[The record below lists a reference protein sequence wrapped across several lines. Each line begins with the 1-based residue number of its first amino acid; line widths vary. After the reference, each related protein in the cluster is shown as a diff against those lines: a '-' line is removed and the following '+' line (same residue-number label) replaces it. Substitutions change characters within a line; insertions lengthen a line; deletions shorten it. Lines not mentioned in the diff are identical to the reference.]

1 MASVWGELK
10 RRNVVRVAI
19 AYVIVAW
26 LIAQITELALDS
38 FAAPEW
44 TIKTVL
50 FLLVIGF
57 PLAMFFAWAF
67 ELTPEGIRLD
77 KDAARSESV
86 TPVNAQRLNF
96 VILGLV
102 VLAVAFLVVDR
113 YLLDNVPTARV
124 VGGANTSSLRDAA
137 LSGGVKRTVI
147 TLEEGNLLALSELA
161 PLGLG
166 RRSLALS
173 PDGAHL
179 AYVVDRGGKSQLYLR
194 RMDEFKGQPLDGTEG
209 AFGPFFS
216 PDGQWIGFLTNSHI
230 KKVSIRSGTP
240 QTLTEAG
247 NVIGAD
253 WGPDDTIVF
262 AEQEGRRL
270 SRISADGGAKHVLL
284 DVQDQVFDPA
294 ILPDGSGILL
304 TQSGSIV
311 LFDPATREIR
321 TLIDRGRGPR
331 YVPTGHIVYTDDGGI
346 SAIPFDLLT
355 KNVTGSAVPVLDDVR
370 REGYGISQLTF
381 SADGWLAYIPG
392 ADTRISK
399 LLWVSRNGI
408 EDPIPLPP
416 QNYGTFRLSPD
427 GSQVALLIYGP
438 ATDVWLFDFQ
448 RATPPRRLTV
458 GGNKE
463 SPIWSPDGQR
473 VAFGALDVPNQGSGF
488 GIFQQRVD
496 GGPVLPLVR
505 GDAWMRPSLWATSGV
520 LIYTSEWDIWVARL
534 GELEDPEVFV
544 RTSASE
550 WGPALSPDGRFIAY
564 TSDESGEYQVYVK
577 PYPATEAR
585 WTISAGYGEEPLW
598 SDAGDEIFFRRGQEW
613 LSVPVKTDPD
623 FEAGT
628 PQVMF
633 EGPYV
638 NVGGLSYDVAP
649 DAQRFLVLK
658 RLDQPPATRIH
669 VVANWFEEL
678 QRLAPSTE

>member
-1 MASVWGELK
+1 MRAP
-10 RRNVVRVAI
+10 VR
-19 AYVIVAW
+19 
-26 LIAQITELALDS
+26 
-38 FAAPEW
+38 
-44 TIKTVL
+44 
-50 FLLVIGF
+50 
-57 PLAMFFAWAF
+57 
-67 ELTPEGIRLD
+67 
-77 KDAARSESV
+77 
-86 TPVNAQRLNF
+86 
-96 VILGLV
+96 
-102 VLAVAFLVVDR
+102 
-113 YLLDNVPTARV
+113 
-124 VGGANTSSLRDAA
+124 
-137 LSGGVKRTVI
+137 
-147 TLEEGNLLALSELA
+147 
-161 PLGLG
+161 
-166 RRSLALS
+166 
-173 PDGAHL
+173 
-179 AYVVDRGGKSQLYLR
+179 
-194 RMDEFKGQPLDGTEG
+194 
-209 AFGPFFS
+209 
-216 PDGQWIGFLTNSHI
+216 
-230 KKVSIRSGTP
+230 
-240 QTLTEAG
+240 TEAG

-262 AEQEGRRL
+262 AEREGLQL
-270 SRISADGGAKHVLL
+270 SRISADGGAKQVLL
-284 DVQDQVFDPA
+284 EDQVFDPA
-294 ILPDGSGILL
+294 VLPDGSGILL

-311 LFDPATREIR
+311 LVDTATSEIR
-321 TLIDRGRGPR
+321 TLIDRGRGPH
-331 YVPTGHIVYTDDGGI
+331 YVPTGHIVYTDGGGI

-355 KNVTGSAVPVLDDVR
+355 KSVTGPAVPVLDDVR
-370 REGYGISQLTF
+370 REGYGISQLAF

-427 GSQVALLIYGP
+427 GSQVALLINGS
-438 ATDVWLFDFQ
+438 ATDVWLFDFK

-458 GGNKE
+458 GGNKV

-473 VAFGALDVPNQGSGF
+473 VAFGAFDVPNQGSGN
-488 GIFQQRVD
+488 GIFQQGID

-505 GDAWMRPSLWATSGV
+505 SDAWMNPGSWATSGV
-520 LIYTSEWDIWVARL
+520 LTYYSEWDIWVARQ

-598 SDAGDEIFFRRGQEW
+598 SAAGDEIFFRRGQEW

-638 NVGGLSYDVAP
+638 NVNNLSYDVAP
-649 DAQRFLVLK
+649 DAQRFLLLK
-658 RLDQPPATRIH
+658 RQDQPPATRIH